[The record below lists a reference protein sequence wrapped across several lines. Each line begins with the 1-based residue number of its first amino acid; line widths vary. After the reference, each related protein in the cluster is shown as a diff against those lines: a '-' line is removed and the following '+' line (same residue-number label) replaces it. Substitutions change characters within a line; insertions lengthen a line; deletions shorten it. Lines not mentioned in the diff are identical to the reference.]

1 LIIVLEE
8 GQIVQQGTHEA
19 LLLQGGRYAEL
30 WAMQARDEPVGVQ

>member
-1 LIIVLEE
+1 VLEE

-30 WAMQARDEPVGVQ
+30 WAMQARDEPAGA